1 MCSRQPVVRNPHMIE
16 PLGQQGFQWRQQD
29 CPRMGGKMK
38 KEIVSVPGETPARHL
53 SRAVRF
59 GDLVFISGT
68 TGRNPET
75 KELPGSMEGQARQTM
90 ETIKRALEASGS
102 SMDNVLKMTCYV
114 TDLAEKRDFDD
125 VYVTYFS
132 SEPPARACVQV
143 ASLGKGV
150 KLEIETIA
158 EIPG

>member
-1 MCSRQPVVRNPHMIE
+1 
-16 PLGQQGFQWRQQD
+16 
-29 CPRMGGKMK
+29 MK
-38 KEIVSVPGETPARHL
+38 REIVSVPGEAPARHL

-59 GDLVFISGT
+59 GDLVFIAGT

-75 KELPGSMEGQARQTM
+75 KELPGDMESQARQTM
-90 ETIKRALEASGS
+90 ENIKRALEASGS
-102 SMDNVLKMTCYV
+102 SMNDVLRMTCYV
-114 TDLAEKRDFDD
+114 TDLAEKQDFDN

-143 ASLGKGV
+143 AALGPGV

-158 EIPG
+158 GIPG